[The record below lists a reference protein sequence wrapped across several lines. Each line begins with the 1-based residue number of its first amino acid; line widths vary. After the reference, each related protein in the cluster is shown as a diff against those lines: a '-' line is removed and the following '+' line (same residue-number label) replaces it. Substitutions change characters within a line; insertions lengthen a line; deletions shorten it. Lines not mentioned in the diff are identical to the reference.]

1 MATPKGPSG
10 SRKGL
15 QESGFSIAE
24 VLVATAVMLT
34 VLMAVYMVYDTA
46 QQNQSRGLAK
56 AAVQQDVRA
65 TFERMARE
73 LRSAGY
79 TPSKSGCTSPPT
91 GGITA
96 LSSTPVSV
104 TFLTDV
110 DGDPAAPGYSCTD
123 QVTYTFVP
131 PANST
136 KPCDDSDPQTIGKIT
151 RSVQAWNGTGWNPA
165 TPTASVAARC
175 ITALAITYYDAS
187 GTPTTT
193 AANVVRL
200 NMSMTGVENSRMT
213 GAQTYTLT
221 TDVRPRNL

>member
-1 MATPKGPSG
+1 MATPEDPSG

-73 LRSAGY
+73 LRGAAYAPSTAGC
-79 TPSKSGCTSPPT
+79 TPSPPPPN
-91 GGITA
+91 GITA
-96 LSSTPVSV
+96 ISSSPVSV

-110 DGDPAAPGYSCTD
+110 DRDSCTD
-123 QVTYTFVP
+123 QVIYTFVP
-131 PANST
+131 PTNAT

-151 RSVQAWNGTGWNPA
+151 RSVQRWTGTAWDPA
-165 TPTASVAARC
+165 TPTASDAARC
-175 ITALAITYYDAS
+175 ITALAISYYDAS
-187 GTPTTT
+187 GTPTTIP
-193 AANVVRL
+193 ANVARL
-200 NMSMTGVENSRMT
+200 YISMTGVENSRMT
-213 GAQTYTLT
+213 GAQTYTLK